1 MYHNILFQTGF
12 QSCFWVRWAQWIP
25 DQSKKNTVVRV
36 RHRGGL
42 VIESLSCRTLYHKN
56 KIHQVPKK
64 WKNVDFLIKREPI
77 KKKKKKRIS
86 PTVNWCKNA
95 GSLCRWVFCPGRYTF
110 VGDKSKSLN
119 WKIRLKSF
127 ASSIIEDFACYFLLL
142 SHFQEPIEWWNE
154 QSDIDSFL
162 I

>member
-1 MYHNILFQTGF
+1 MSCLFVKLFWIYKDKGFRFCCNIFF
-12 QSCFWVRWAQWIP
+12 DFKRW
-25 DQSKKNTVVRV
+25 SN
-36 RHRGGL
+36 L
-42 VIESLSCRTLYHKN
+42 LSFLKSNYHKN
-56 KIHQVPKK
+56 KILQFPKK
-64 WKNVDFLIKREPI
+64 WKNVDFLIKLEPI
-77 KKKKKKRIS
+77 KIRQEKRIS

-127 ASSIIEDFACYFLLL
+127 ASSILEDFACYLLLL

>member
-1 MYHNILFQTGF
+1 MSFCKALPNLQRQRIL
-12 QSCFWVRWAQWIP
+12 
-25 DQSKKNTVVRV
+25 
-36 RHRGGL
+36 L
-42 VIESLSCRTLYHKN
+42 VCAVAYFSILSVDLISCRSWSQIIIKTRSFN
-56 KIHQVPKK
+56 SPKK
-64 WKNVDFLIKREPI
+64 WKNVDFLIKLEPI
-77 KKKKKKRIS
+77 KIRQEKRIS

-127 ASSIIEDFACYFLLL
+127 TSSLEDYACYFLLL